1 MGLFAAGK
9 IADHPGH
16 DFGMTCRCE
25 TRVTALRRQT
35 TPAAVTAEGS
45 LADS

>member
-9 IADHPGH
+9 ITDHARH
-16 DFGMTCRCE
+16 EFSMTCRCK
-25 TRVTALRRQT
+25 TRMTALRRQT